1 MFSSKGWARRQAWS
15 AGRRGWTHGNEDLA
29 AGPAPSARGAR
40 CCASR
45 PHRPRPQRPVSQLPE
60 NRASA
65 RGMCV
70 MKVVQMHITHAVG
83 PGWPTHHWC
92 SWSGLVESLRGR
104 WQQAGGH
111 RLARAIEHSATAG
124 NMVATTFEPSS
135 AASPRKNRLRTPR
148 AHPSRTGREWPVTAG
163 MKRSY
168 RSSCARHRARARV
181 RDGKQGGTAATR
193 HTPATSSLLD
203 DLTRKGCH
211 HDLPQGRPHARARR
225 SHPR

>member
-1 MFSSKGWARRQAWS
+1 MLRFPAPQTPPAAARFSAARESCICTRNVRHESRADAHYSCSRPGLVDSPLVQRVRARRVAP
-15 AGRRGWTHGNEDLA
+15 
-29 AGPAPSARGAR
+29 GPVATG
-40 CCASR
+40 
-45 PHRPRPQRPVSQLPE
+45 
-60 NRASA
+60 
-65 RGMCV
+65 
-70 MKVVQMHITHAVG
+70 
-83 PGWPTHHWC
+83 
-92 SWSGLVESLRGR
+92 RGR
-104 WQQAGGH
+104 

-124 NMVATTFEPSS
+124 SMVATTFEPSS

-211 HDLPQGRPHARARR
+211 HDLPQGRPHARARG
-225 SHPR
+225 SDPR